1 MDSQDFRVE
10 RLYRE
15 VSCDL
20 KQIPFDA
27 KGSVVTSAQRIHP
40 TQPRLCHFFPFPI
53 LRLASQTECGIST
66 PKLVS
71 LHAASWIF
79 DSKSGPVCTKTTQNR
94 TADPALLCEF
104 IHKDERGCRE
114 SAKAAVSDVWRI
126 TSQRPISNLGIWD
139 KNSWRVCLLSLIRQQ
154 IRISWVAFCTLPWF
168 LSCWMCIR
176 NAGLIARRHAQRNY
190 CHQQG

>member
-71 LHAASWIF
+71 L
-79 DSKSGPVCTKTTQNR
+79 R
-94 TADPALLCEF
+94 
-104 IHKDERGCRE
+104 
-114 SAKAAVSDVWRI
+114 AAVEYLTVNLGQCALKPHRIGLLILRYSVNSFTRMSEDAGNLQRQRSQTSDVSHPRDQYLIWAFGTRI
-126 TSQRPISNLGIWD
+126 AEGSVYL
-139 KNSWRVCLLSLIRQQ
+139 V
-154 IRISWVAFCTLPWF
+154 
-168 LSCWMCIR
+168 
-176 NAGLIARRHAQRNY
+176 
-190 CHQQG
+190 